1 MAVTSKGSKWEIS
14 ESCYIIAAFIPM
26 MNWMAILYVGL
37 TTNVKRWIYWG
48 VFYATP
54 LILSICLLYFSG
66 GHPGDFEAFERYC
79 NLLQIMAII
88 QAFWIRKEYLI
99 RLEAIREGKILTK
112 DEVKAILEK
121 NKSIN
126 SDKKVSAVKDSQENT
141 KESMINEFT
150 NAIEQSESLLTKD
163 KEIPKTKDNPR
174 NTKEIKIN
182 QVNNFKEKRDNILT
196 KGRKEAINIIDINTA
211 SESELASLP
220 GIGLI
225 LAKKAINHRETK
237 GYFNSVDEFSKILSL
252 KPHILERIKPLV
264 IVNKFESE
272 YKTDELSSKIGRIVD
287 F

>member
-14 ESCYIIAAFIPM
+14 ESCYIIVAFIPM

-48 VFYATP
+48 IFYATP
-54 LILSICLLYFSG
+54 LIISICLLYFSG
-66 GHPGDFEAFERYC
+66 GHPGDYEALEKYC

-112 DEVKAILEK
+112 DEVKAIIEK
-121 NKSIN
+121 NKLIN
-126 SDKKVSAVKDSQENT
+126 SDKKVSEVKDSQENI
-141 KESMINEFT
+141 KESIVNEFT
-150 NAIEQSESLLTKD
+150 ATTRESESLLTKD
-163 KEIPKTKDNPR
+163 KKIPKTKDNLQS
-174 NTKEIKIN
+174 TKEIKIN
-182 QVNNFKEKRDNILT
+182 QVNNSRDKTDNILI
-196 KGRKEAINIIDINTA
+196 KGKKEAININTA
-211 SESELASLP
+211 SEGELASLP

-237 GYFNSVDEFSKILSL
+237 GSFNSIAEFAEILSL
-252 KPHILERIKPLV
+252 KPHVLERIKPLI
-264 IVNKFESE
+264 IVNKIETES
-272 YKTDELSSKIGRIVD
+272 KTNEFSSKIGRIVD